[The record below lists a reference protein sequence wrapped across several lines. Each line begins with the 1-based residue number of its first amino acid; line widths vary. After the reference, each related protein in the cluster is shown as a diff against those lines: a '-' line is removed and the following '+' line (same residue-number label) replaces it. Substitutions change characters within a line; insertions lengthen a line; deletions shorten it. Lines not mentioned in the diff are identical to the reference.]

1 MHSLRLY
8 GERLYEENWDVLI
21 LEKDCCSA
29 LPHGFALR
37 LINLSCAIV
46 ALRGPGITR
55 PWVGQHCLPT
65 LVYLLLNSFIRVG
78 VVFMLGMWSG
88 GLFHIFVGSIRH
100 CEMRYYPNFHPC
112 QSLYFCSMPACL
124 RICGDNGSLF
134 LLVSQEGKS
143 SHTSLPKFPGNT
155 TSCPCSHG
163 LAVRGAA

>member
-21 LEKDCCSA
+21 LEKDCCSV
-29 LPHGFALR
+29 LPHKFALR

-78 VVFMLGMWSG
+78 VVFMLGKWGG

-100 CEMRYYPNFHPC
+100 CELRYYPNFILASHC
-112 QSLYFCSMPACL
+112 IFVVCRLVYGSVVIMDLYSCWYPRKVNLHTL
-124 RICGDNGSLF
+124 RCRN
-134 LLVSQEGKS
+134 SQETQ
-143 SHTSLPKFPGNT
+143 HHVPVLM
-155 TSCPCSHG
+155 
-163 LAVRGAA
+163 V